1 LSENRRFSFDELK
14 PRVFGFQ
21 KRRAEMTE
29 ALVQA
34 LVDMKEAEA
43 LQTAKQLLDQGIS
56 PMEILESC
64 SKAMEV
70 VGQRFEKGV
79 YFLPHLMMAGE
90 MLKQI
95 TSVIKPLIEEQ
106 KTGDQGG
113 KVLIG
118 TVEGDIHDI
127 GKNIVVFLLEANG
140 FQVRDIGI
148 NQKPSKFV
156 EAIKE
161 FQPKVVG
168 MSGLLTL
175 AFDSMKKTVQAI
187 QEAGLR
193 DRVKIVIGGGVVTEK
208 IKEYSGADAYA
219 PDAMAGVRLCKQ
231 WIGSE

>member
-1 LSENRRFSFDELK
+1 
-14 PRVFGFQ
+14 
-21 KRRAEMTE
+21 MTDS
-29 ALVQA
+29 LVQA
-34 LVDMKEAEA
+34 LVEMKEAEA
-43 LQTAKQLLDQGIS
+43 LQRAKQLVADGSDPLK
-56 PMEILESC
+56 ILESC
-64 SKAMEV
+64 SRAMEI

-95 TSVIKPLIEEQ
+95 SGMIKPLIQEQ
-106 KTGDQGG
+106 KTGDKGG

-127 GKNIVVFLLEANG
+127 GKNIVIFLLEANG
-140 FQVRDIGI
+140 FDVRDLGI
-148 NQKPSKFV
+148 NQKPAKFV

-187 QEAGLR
+187 DEAGLR
-193 DRVKIVIGGGVVTEK
+193 KNVRIMIGGGVVTEK
-208 IKEYSGADAYA
+208 IKEYAGADAYA
-219 PDAMAGVRLCKQ
+219 ADAMAGVRLCKQ
-231 WIGSE
+231 WMKSD

>member
-1 LSENRRFSFDELK
+1 
-14 PRVFGFQ
+14 
-21 KRRAEMTE
+21 MTDS
-29 ALVQA
+29 LVQA
-34 LVDMKEAEA
+34 LVEMKEAEA
-43 LQTAKQLLDQGIS
+43 LQIAKQLLDQGVA
-56 PMEILESC
+56 PLDILESC
-64 SKAMEV
+64 SRAMEE

-90 MLKQI
+90 MLKEI
-95 TSVIKPLIEEQ
+95 SNLIKPLIQEQ

-148 NQKPSKFV
+148 NQKPAKFV

-175 AFDSMKKTVQAI
+175 AFDAMKKTVQAI
-187 QEAGLR
+187 EEAGLR
-193 DRVKIVIGGGVVTEK
+193 KAVRIVIGGGVVTEK
-208 IKEYSGADAYA
+208 IKDYSGADAYA

-231 WIGSE
+231 WIGGE

>member
-1 LSENRRFSFDELK
+1 
-14 PRVFGFQ
+14 
-21 KRRAEMTE
+21 MTE

-43 LQTAKQLLDQGIS
+43 LQRAKHLLAGGTE
-56 PMEILESC
+56 PLEILESC
-64 SKAMEV
+64 SRAMEI

-90 MLKQI
+90 MLKEI
-95 TSVIKPLIEEQ
+95 SAMIKPLVQEQ
-106 KTGDQGG
+106 KAEAQKGR
-113 KVLIG
+113 VLIG

-140 FQVRDIGI
+140 FEVRDIGI
-148 NQKPSKFV
+148 NQKPAKFV

-175 AFDSMKKTVQAI
+175 AFDSMKKTVEAI
-187 QEAGLR
+187 KEAGLR
-193 DRVKIVIGGGVVTEK
+193 ETVRIVIGGGVVTEK
-208 IKEYSGADAYA
+208 IKDYSGADAYA
-219 PDAMAGVRLCKQ
+219 PDAMAGVRLAKEWTQ
-231 WIGSE
+231 RR

>member
-1 LSENRRFSFDELK
+1 
-14 PRVFGFQ
+14 
-21 KRRAEMTE
+21 MTE

-43 LQTAKQLLDQGIS
+43 LQRAKQLLDGGVS

-193 DRVKIVIGGGVVTEK
+193 DKVKIVIGGGVVTEK

>member
-1 LSENRRFSFDELK
+1 
-14 PRVFGFQ
+14 
-21 KRRAEMTE
+21 MTE
-29 ALVQA
+29 VLVQA
-34 LVDMKEAEA
+34 LVDMKEAQA
-43 LQTAKQLLDQGIS
+43 LQTAKQLLSEGTE
-56 PMEILESC
+56 PLKILESC
-64 SKAMEV
+64 SRAMEI

-95 TSVIKPLIEEQ
+95 SAMIKPLVHEQ
-106 KTGDQGG
+106 KNEAKGG

-127 GKNIVVFLLEANG
+127 GKNIVIFLLEANG
-140 FQVRDIGI
+140 FDVRDIGI
-148 NQKPSKFV
+148 NQKPAKFV

-187 QEAGLR
+187 EEAGLR
-193 DRVKIVIGGGVVTEK
+193 ENVRIMIGGGVVTEK
-208 IKEYSGADAYA
+208 IKDYTGADAYA
-219 PDAMAGVRLCKQ
+219 SDAMAGVRLCKQ
-231 WIGSE
+231 WIREE

>member
-1 LSENRRFSFDELK
+1 
-14 PRVFGFQ
+14 
-21 KRRAEMTE
+21 MTE
-29 ALVQA
+29 VLVQA
-34 LVDMKEAEA
+34 LVDMKEAQA
-43 LQTAKQLLDQGIS
+43 LQRAKQLLSEGTE
-56 PMEILESC
+56 PLKILESC
-64 SKAMEV
+64 SRAMEI

-95 TSVIKPLIEEQ
+95 SAMIKPLVHEQ
-106 KTGDQGG
+106 KNETKGG

-127 GKNIVVFLLEANG
+127 GKNIVIFLLEANG
-140 FQVRDIGI
+140 FDVRDIGI
-148 NQKPSKFV
+148 NQKPAKFV

-187 QEAGLR
+187 EEAGLR
-193 DRVKIVIGGGVVTEK
+193 ENVRIMIGGGVVTEK
-208 IKEYSGADAYA
+208 IKDYTGADAYA
-219 PDAMAGVRLCKQ
+219 ADAMAGVRLAKE
-231 WIGSE
+231 WTDRG

>member
-1 LSENRRFSFDELK
+1 
-14 PRVFGFQ
+14 
-21 KRRAEMTE
+21 MTE

-34 LVDMKEAEA
+34 LVEMKEAEA
-43 LQTAKQLLDQGIS
+43 LQRAQHLLVEGTE
-56 PMEILESC
+56 PLEILESC
-64 SKAMEV
+64 SRAMEV

-90 MLKQI
+90 MLRQI
-95 TSVIKPLIEEQ
+95 SSLIKPLIQEQ

-187 QEAGLR
+187 EEAGLR
-193 DRVKIVIGGGVVTEK
+193 EKVRIVIGGGVVTEK
-208 IKEYSGADAYA
+208 IKDYSGADAYA

>member
-1 LSENRRFSFDELK
+1 
-14 PRVFGFQ
+14 
-21 KRRAEMTE
+21 MTDS
-29 ALVQA
+29 LVQA
-34 LVDMKEAEA
+34 LVEMKEAEA
-43 LQTAKQLLDQGIS
+43 LQTAKQLLDEGVA
-56 PMEILESC
+56 PLEILESC
-64 SKAMEV
+64 SRAMEE

-95 TSVIKPLIEEQ
+95 STLIKPLMREQ
-106 KTGDQGG
+106 KTGNQGG

-148 NQKPSKFV
+148 NQKPAKFV

-175 AFDSMKKTVQAI
+175 AFDSMKKTVEAI
-187 QEAGLR
+187 EEAGLR
-193 DRVKIVIGGGVVTEK
+193 KAVRIMIGGGVVTEK
-208 IKEYSGADAYA
+208 IKDYSGADAYA
-219 PDAMAGVRLCKQ
+219 PDAMAGVRFCKQ

>member
-1 LSENRRFSFDELK
+1 
-14 PRVFGFQ
+14 
-21 KRRAEMTE
+21 MTE
-29 ALVQA
+29 VLVQA
-34 LVDMKEAEA
+34 LVDMKEAQA
-43 LQTAKQLLDQGIS
+43 LQRAKQLLSEGTEPLKI
-56 PMEILESC
+56 MESC
-64 SKAMEV
+64 SSAMEI

-95 TSVIKPLIEEQ
+95 SAMIKPLVHEQ
-106 KTGDQGG
+106 KNETKGG

-127 GKNIVVFLLEANG
+127 GKNIVIFLLEANG
-140 FQVRDIGI
+140 FDVRDIGI
-148 NQKPSKFV
+148 NQKPAKFV

-187 QEAGLR
+187 EEAGLR
-193 DRVKIVIGGGVVTEK
+193 ENVRIMIGGGVVTEK
-208 IKEYSGADAYA
+208 IKDYTGADAYA
-219 PDAMAGVRLCKQ
+219 ADAMAGVRLAKE
-231 WIGSE
+231 WTDRG